1 MITVRVLDRY
11 NRPVDA
17 IAVTITS
24 TYHNQDTA
32 TATTNQQG
40 IAKFKLHPNEYSI
53 FIDGK
58 FLKGVI
64 WAPLAILCF
73 MSRYCQ

>member
-17 IAVTITS
+17 IAVKIAS

-32 TATTNQQG
+32 TATTN
-40 IAKFKLHPNEYSI
+40 
-53 FIDGK
+53 
-58 FLKGVI
+58 
-64 WAPLAILCF
+64 
-73 MSRYCQ
+73 